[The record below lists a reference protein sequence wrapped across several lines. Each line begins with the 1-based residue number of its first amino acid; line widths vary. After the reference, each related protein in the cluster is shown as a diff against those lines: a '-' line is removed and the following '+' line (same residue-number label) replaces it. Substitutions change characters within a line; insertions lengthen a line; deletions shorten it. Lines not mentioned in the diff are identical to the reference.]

1 MEFDTISRQGAAFH
15 QWVNDAADYSV
26 DAAQRFAIFMDIL
39 RKRGNG
45 YIEHLRSG
53 QPPVLVFNYEI
64 ILDGRHFER
73 PVNHALVR
81 IVDRREKKETRTGDM
96 ERRHKPPK
104 RPALRK
110 RPIVII
116 DPRAGHGPGIGGSS
130 RDSEIGKAL
139 DNGFTVYFILFYT
152 DPMPG
157 QTLADVER
165 AEVRFIE
172 EITKLHPHDDSPI
185 IIGNCQAGWA
195 AALFCADRP
204 DITGPLVL
212 NGAPLS
218 YWAGVEG
225 ANPMRYR
232 GGLLGGTWLSMLLS
246 DLGHGIFDGA
256 NLVYNF
262 ESLNP
267 ANTFWRKQYN
277 LFAKVDT
284 EEERFLK
291 FEKWWG
297 GFFMLSGEEIH
308 FIVNNLFVGNKLERG
323 RLELHPGKIIDIRNI
338 ESPIV
343 VFASRGDNITPPQ
356 QALNWIPRVY
366 GSVEELKKAGQVI
379 VYIIHESIGHLGI
392 FVSGSVAKKEHQ
404 NIISHFDMIDYL
416 PPGLYEMV
424 IDSDLKTG
432 EFAAHF
438 EERIMADIT
447 AMSGSEESD
456 KSFEFVHAVSDW
468 NESMYGVF
476 LRPWVRMW
484 TTELTGEIMRWM
496 HPLRLQ
502 RVMISDMNPALKPL
516 KHIAD
521 LARSHRKPLNGD
533 NLFLEMERSFSDY
546 ITDALNLYRDTR
558 DRYQELMFQ
567 VIYENDLTRVFFRP
581 AEDVE
586 PQPGRML
593 SIEEPVPSVVKPLP
607 EPEEGGYAEGL
618 IRAITAMVRSSST
631 ISRRHYGIALDIAQT
646 HRVLQKINPRD
657 FRQIVRT
664 QARLLEI
671 DEDRAIGALARLIP
685 GDDDR
690 RETLGLIRRVAL
702 ADGVYKHRE
711 KELIEKISYALQL
724 GERPGNPPSKL
735 VRAQEAAGAGA
746 GGASRKSKGPGR
758 KV

>member
-1 MEFDTISRQGAAFH
+1 MGTGNISRQGATFQ
-15 QWVNDAADYSV
+15 QWIQDGADYSV
-26 DAAQRFAIFMDIL
+26 DTAQRFAIFMDIL

-45 YIEHLRSG
+45 YIDHLRSG
-53 QPPVLVFNYEI
+53 QPPVLAFNYEI

-81 IVDRREKKETRTGDM
+81 IVDRGERKDIRTDDM
-96 ERRHKPPK
+96 KRRCKPPK

-110 RPIVII
+110 RPIVVI

-130 RDSEIGKAL
+130 MDSKVGKAL
-139 DNGFTVYFILFYT
+139 DNGFTVYFVLFYT
-152 DPMPG
+152 NPMPG
-157 QTLADVER
+157 QTLADVEH
-165 AEVRFIE
+165 AMVRFIE
-172 EITKLHPHDDSPI
+172 EIMRLHPHDDSPI

-195 AALFCADRP
+195 AALLCADRP

-232 GGLLGGTWLSMLLS
+232 GGLLGGAWLTALLS

-267 ANTFWRKQYN
+267 ANTLWAKQYYLYAN
-277 LFAKVDT
+277 VDT
-284 EEERFLK
+284 EEERYLE

-297 GFFMLSGEEIH
+297 GFFNLSDEEIH
-308 FIVNNLFVGNKLERG
+308 FIVSNLFVGNKLERG
-323 RLELHPGKIIDIRNI
+323 RLELRPGKTIDIRNI

-343 VFASRGDNITPPQ
+343 VFASWGDNITPPQ

-379 VYIIHESIGHLGI
+379 VYIIHENIGHLGI
-392 FVSGSVAKKEHQ
+392 FVSKSVAKKEHR
-404 NIISHFDMIDYL
+404 NIIGHFDMIDYL

-424 IDSDLKTG
+424 IDGDPETG
-432 EFAAHF
+432 EFAARF
-438 EERIMADIT
+438 EERTMADIT
-447 AMSGSEESD
+447 SMADDGESE

-476 LRPWVRMW
+476 LRPWIKMG
-484 TTELTGEIMRWM
+484 TTELTGELMRWM

-502 RVMISDMNPALKPL
+502 RVMISDMNPSLKPL

-521 LARSHRKPLNGD
+521 LARRHRKPLNGG
-533 NLFLEMERSFSDY
+533 NPFLEMEKRFSEY
-546 ITDALNLYRDTR
+546 MAGILNLYRDAR
-558 DRYQELMFQ
+558 DRYQELTFRM
-567 VIYENDLTRVFFRP
+567 VYENDLLKTFFRP
-581 AEDVE
+581 AEDVGS
-586 PQPGRML
+586 QAGGMTV
-593 SIEEPVPSVVKPLP
+593 EEPDISAVKPLP
-607 EPEEGGYAEGL
+607 EPEEGGYGEGL
-618 IRAITAMVRSSST
+618 IRAIAAMVRSTPT

-646 HRVLQKINPRD
+646 HKVLQKLHPRD
-657 FRQIVRT
+657 FRRMIRV

-671 DEDRAIGALARLIP
+671 DEGRAIAALAKLIRSEEE
-685 GDDDR
+685 R
-690 RETLGLIRRVAL
+690 RDAMGIVRRVAL
-702 ADGVYKHRE
+702 ADGVYTYRE
-711 KELIEKISYALQL
+711 KEMLEKISYALEIDKQ
-724 GERPGNPPSKL
+724 PGKSSSNVFP
-735 VRAQEAAGAGA
+735 VR
-746 GGASRKSKGPGR
+746 
-758 KV
+758 